1 MHSRRTVPTNRSAFC
16 HHIRPVCQLMAG
28 MVRTVGVVTQA
39 EADYD
44 AAALGGRCGDVASF
58 PGDLGE
64 IIMVYPTERVRQ
76 HRAAR

>member
-1 MHSRRTVPTNRSAFC
+1 
-16 HHIRPVCQLMAG
+16 MAG

-44 AAALGGRCGDVASF
+44 AAADALGGRCGDVASF